1 MHLMN
6 IASAILRRRI
16 LRNLVIV
23 TVMSIA
29 LGVGPTTL
37 ADHYIK
43 NYSCT
48 GPCLVTAWDAGASAA
63 GTAHCVE
70 SDEWGQEWPEAEL
83 YESAWVFY
91 ICAWDGQTYNEA
103 EVAAMDDNEFYGEAR
118 ATYWWHTCVD
128 GYSWQRCY
136 GDSQSGEYSD
146 EPGCPW
152 W

>member
-1 MHLMN
+1 LESVLVFRRQDIPLPDGGPARGPVMHLMN

-48 GPCLVTAWDAGASAA
+48 GPCLVTAWDAVHLPRAPLIALSPMNGDRSGRKQSSTNLRGCFISAR
-63 GTAHCVE
+63 G
-70 SDEWGQEWPEAEL
+70 
-83 YESAWVFY
+83 
-91 ICAWDGQTYNEA
+91 
-103 EVAAMDDNEFYGEAR
+103 MDKHI
-118 ATYWWHTCVD
+118 TK
-128 GYSWQRCY
+128 QK
-136 GDSQSGEYSD
+136 
-146 EPGCPW
+146 
-152 W
+152 